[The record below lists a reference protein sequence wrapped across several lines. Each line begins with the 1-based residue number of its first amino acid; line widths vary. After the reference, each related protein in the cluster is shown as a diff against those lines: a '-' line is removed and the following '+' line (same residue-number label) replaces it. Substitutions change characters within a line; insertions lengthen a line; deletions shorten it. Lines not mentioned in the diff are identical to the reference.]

1 MVKDVT
7 ALKRDLRYDHEAE
20 QAVLPV
26 RVHFRDGRIVDT
38 ALVLTPEQMHVISIQ
53 LERAVVARQDAL
65 SKKPR

>member
-7 ALKRDLRYDHEAE
+7 PLKRDLRYDHEAE

-26 RVHFRDGRIVDT
+26 RVYFCDGHTVDT
-38 ALVLTPEQMHVISIQ
+38 VLVLTPAQTHVISIQ
-53 LERAVVARQDAL
+53 LEKAVVARQDAL